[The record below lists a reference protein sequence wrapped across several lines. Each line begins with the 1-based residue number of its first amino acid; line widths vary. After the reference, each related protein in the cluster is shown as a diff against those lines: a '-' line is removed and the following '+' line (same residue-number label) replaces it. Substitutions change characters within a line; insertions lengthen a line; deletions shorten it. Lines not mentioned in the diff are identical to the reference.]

1 METHELAA
9 IAKVLLAEGRGIL
22 AMDESL
28 PTCNRRFGAL
38 GIAQTPE
45 KRRDY
50 RELLLSSPGLE
61 RYISGIIFF
70 DETFRQ
76 ARADGGSMLELA
88 TRVGMIPGIKVDT
101 GAVPM
106 ALHPGEK
113 VTEGLDGLAQ
123 RLAFYHS
130 KGARFAKWRAVIG
143 IDGSNPSRGCLTAN
157 AMGLAR
163 YAGLCQEAG
172 LVPIV
177 EAEVL
182 MDGDHGL
189 RRCFWV
195 TEMAL
200 HAVFEALHA
209 QRVDLGGLLLKPNMV
224 LSGNGC
230 PEDDAV
236 QEVADATIQCLLGT
250 VPASVPG
257 IAFLSGGQPFEL
269 ATERLKVM
277 NRSYRGKLPWR
288 LTFSFSRALQEP
300 VLALWKG
307 EPERKTQAQQA
318 LLERAAANSAA
329 SLGEDRIPA
338 VRS

>member
-1 METHELAA
+1 MGTHELVETAEA
-9 IAKVLLAEGRGIL
+9 LLGEGRGIL

-28 PTCNRRFGAL
+28 PTCNRRFEAL
-38 GIAQTPE
+38 GIPRTPE

-70 DETFRQ
+70 DETFHQ
-76 ARADGGSMLELA
+76 ATAGGGSMVELA
-88 TRVGMIPGIKVDT
+88 TRGGLIPGIKVDT

-123 RLAFYHS
+123 RLDLYRA
-130 KGARFAKWRAVIG
+130 KGARFAKWRAVIA
-143 IDGSNPSRGCLTAN
+143 IDGSNPSRGCLAAN

-172 LVPIV
+172 LLPMI
-177 EAEVL
+177 EPEVL
-182 MDGDHGL
+182 MDGVHGL
-189 RRCFWV
+189 RRCFQV
-195 TEMAL
+195 TEMVLHTVFDAL
-200 HAVFEALHA
+200 YA
-209 QRVDLGGLLLKPNMV
+209 QRVDFSGMLLKPNMV
-224 LSGNGC
+224 LPGNGC
-230 PEDDAV
+230 TDDDSV
-236 QEVADATIQCLLGT
+236 QEVADATVQCLLGT
-250 VPASVPG
+250 VPATVPG
-257 IAFLSGGQPFEL
+257 IAFLSGGQPFGS
-269 ATERLKVM
+269 ATERLLAM

-288 LTFSFSRALQEP
+288 LTFSYSRALQEP

-307 EPERKTQAQQA
+307 EPGRKAQAQRA

-329 SLGEDRIPA
+329 SLGEDSLLAARP
-338 VRS
+338 